1 MEFKHE
7 APHNEASQQRKGRIA
22 MQQVT
27 DISDAVAAAAFRRL
41 VTHLQHRHDA
51 QNIDLMGLA
60 GFCRNCLADW
70 VMEADGQLTK
80 DAAREIIHG
89 MPAAEWKAKHQT
101 EATPEQLQRMQES
114 VAKNAP
120 SH

>member
-1 MEFKHE
+1 
-7 APHNEASQQRKGRIA
+7 
-22 MQQVT
+22 
-27 DISDAVAAAAFRRL
+27 
-41 VTHLQHRHDA
+41 
-51 QNIDLMGLA
+51 
-60 GFCRNCLADW
+60 
-70 VMEADGQLTK
+70 MEADGALTK
-80 DAAREIIHG
+80 EEARTLIHG